1 MAIEVDIRGV
11 EDFKKLSQDYLFEI
25 KARSK
30 KSKVYKSYQLL
41 GLQLA
46 EILEDERHKSLY
58 IKLAKKFDG
67 SQLLSLAKK
76 ISENKAVRNKGA
88 YFMKIFYGDI
98 YDKQKK

>member
-1 MAIEVDIRGV
+1 MLSSSVV

-67 SQLLSLAKK
+67 SKLLSLAKK
-76 ISENKAVRNKGA
+76 ISENKSVKNKGA
-88 YFMKIFYGDI
+88 YFMKIFYNGNL
-98 YDKQKK
+98 YNQQKK